1 MLKNPRGD
9 NGAGTYLQLE
19 GADIQLYELMDGT
32 RTVRAILLAHL
43 SYALLAPL
51 VVPSDRRRAE
61 DATLDTVK
69 P

>member
-9 NGAGTYLQLE
+9 SGAGTYLQLE

-32 RTVRAILLAHL
+32 RTVRAILLA
-43 SYALLAPL
+43 PL

>member
-9 NGAGTYLQLE
+9 SGAGTYLQLE

-51 VVPSDRRRAE
+51 VVPSHRRRLK
-61 DATLDTVK
+61 TQPSTR
-69 P
+69 